1 MLKLLPL
8 SHFQAIYYYTHVIY
22 ICVHFLPPLI
32 GIWRQNTNKHI
43 LLSSCI
49 DSRFIYSVLEFLWN
63 TSSEFSDF
71 DNDFKNSPRWWEND
85 CSCKRLFFKT
95 SETHRSFCLRIF
107 RIILVSIWLL
117 QWFIFVLVL
126 NFMKE
131 KVCYF
136 FIQLITLYLPQHHTN
151 KPWSKNFMDLYFLYE
166 TVIIHVSTV
175 TVHSMSTKILAVIQL
190 VFADIEFNSIVVF
203 ISYLILK

>member
-32 GIWRQNTNKHI
+32 GIRRQNTNKHI
-43 LLSSCI
+43 LLSCYI
-49 DSRFIYSVLEFLWN
+49 DSDSFILYLSSCETHLLNFLISIM
-63 TSSEFSDF
+63 TLKILPDDEKMTVHLKD
-71 DNDFKNSPRWWEND
+71 
-85 CSCKRLFFKT
+85 FFKT
-95 SETHRSFCLRIF
+95 SETHRSFCLWICRIF
-107 RIILVSIWLL
+107 LVSIWLL

-136 FIQLITLYLPQHHTN
+136 FIQLISTLYLPQHHTN

-190 VFADIEFNSIVVF
+190 GFADIEFNSIVVF
-203 ISYLILK
+203 INVT

>member
-32 GIWRQNTNKHI
+32 GIRRQNTNKHI
-43 LLSSCI
+43 LWLKI
-49 DSRFIYSVLEFLWN
+49 LYSVLEFLWN

-117 QWFIFVLVL
+117 QWFIFVLAL

-151 KPWSKNFMDLYFLYE
+151 KPWSKMFYVFVFFVWNSYYMDCNSAF
-166 TVIIHVSTV
+166 HVN
-175 TVHSMSTKILAVIQL
+175 KNLACYPAWLCWHRI
-190 VFADIEFNSIVVF
+190 
-203 ISYLILK
+203 

>member
-32 GIWRQNTNKHI
+32 GIRRQNTNKHI

-49 DSRFIYSVLEFLWN
+49 DSRFFILYLSSCETHLLSFKISVMTLKILPDDEKM
-63 TSSEFSDF
+63 TVHVKDF
-71 DNDFKNSPRWWEND
+71 
-85 CSCKRLFFKT
+85 FFKT
-95 SETHRSFCLRIF
+95 SETHRSFCLWIS
-107 RIILVSIWLL
+107 RIIWVSIWLL

-151 KPWSKNFMDLYFLYE
+151 KPWSKMFYVFVFFVWNSYYIDCNSAF
-166 TVIIHVSTV
+166 HVN
-175 TVHSMSTKILAVIQL
+175 KNLAWYPAWLGWHRI
-190 VFADIEFNSIVVF
+190 
-203 ISYLILK
+203 

>member
-32 GIWRQNTNKHI
+32 GIRRQNTIKHI

-49 DSRFIYSVLEFLWN
+49 DSRFFILYLSSCETHLLNFLI
-63 TSSEFSDF
+63 SIMPLKILPDDE
-71 DNDFKNSPRWWEND
+71 KND

-151 KPWSKNFMDLYFLYE
+151 KPWSKMFYGFVFFVWNSYYTCKYCNGAF
-166 TVIIHVSTV
+166 HVNKNLGCYPAWLCW
-175 TVHSMSTKILAVIQL
+175 HRI
-190 VFADIEFNSIVVF
+190 
-203 ISYLILK
+203 

>member
-32 GIWRQNTNKHI
+32 GIRRQNTNKHI

-49 DSRFIYSVLEFLWN
+49 DSRFFILYLSSCETHLLNFLISIM
-63 TSSEFSDF
+63 TLTILQDDEKMTVHVKDF
-71 DNDFKNSPRWWEND
+71 
-85 CSCKRLFFKT
+85 FFKT

-151 KPWSKNFMDLYFLYE
+151 KPWSENFMDLYFLYE

-203 ISYLILK
+203 TVT

>member
-1 MLKLLPL
+1 M
-8 SHFQAIYYYTHVIY
+8 SCY
-22 ICVHFLPPLI
+22 IDSDSF
-32 GIWRQNTNKHI
+32 I
-43 LLSSCI
+43 LYLSSCETHLLNFQI
-49 DSRFIYSVLEFLWN
+49 SVMTLKILPDDEKM
-63 TSSEFSDF
+63 TVHVKDF
-71 DNDFKNSPRWWEND
+71 
-85 CSCKRLFFKT
+85 FFKT

-131 KVCYF
+131 RVCYF

-190 VFADIEFNSIVVF
+190 GLADTEFNSVVVF
-203 ISYLILK
+203 INVT

>member
-1 MLKLLPL
+1 MYWLK
-8 SHFQAIYYYTHVIY
+8 
-22 ICVHFLPPLI
+22 
-32 GIWRQNTNKHI
+32 I
-43 LLSSCI
+43 L
-49 DSRFIYSVLEFLWN
+49 YSVLEFLWN

-71 DNDFKNSPRWWEND
+71 DNDFKNSQRWWEND

-95 SETHRSFCLRIF
+95 SETHRSFCLRIS

-151 KPWSKNFMDLYFLYE
+151 KPWSKNFVDLYFLYE

-203 ISYLILK
+203 TSYLILK